1 MGEPS
6 TTNTGVLQR
15 NPFPGIRS
23 FTAAEDKFFFGR
35 KDAVSEVKGLLRA
48 NRFCALVGP
57 SGSGKTSLIQS
68 GIIPDLITD
77 KKLDW
82 VPITVRPGMNP
93 IENLV
98 RGFQRVFPHQITEK
112 DVQAFLASS
121 MSLADLVEGKGLDG
135 HHFYLVVDQ
144 FEELFIS
151 WPTVR
156 KKKKSG
162 RHPEATRLVDLLL
175 GAVEAQKPSMYV
187 MISIRSDFMDACSLY
202 RSLAEEMNKSKYLL
216 APMSREAL
224 SKAILG
230 PIERTGARVESGF
243 EEYLMDDLEEV
254 EQPLPMLQHALM
266 RTWEFWTHH
275 SKRDQPITISDYQS
289 VGTLKNAIGEHLE
302 EAYQELNQFQREICE
317 RLFKSITYK
326 GEQNQVFRRQ
336 SSLSTIARIAQCSVE
351 ELVDVVEVF
360 RKPGRAF
367 IAPHTAVALEGES
380 QIELAHEAIV
390 PLWNRLQEWVDEEAE
405 SISMYMKLSEAS
417 ALYQQ
422 GRTEL
427 WRPPE
432 LQQAIIWRNTQKPSP
447 AWGVQYNPAF
457 ERAMVFLT
465 TSEEEHAWEQE
476 RKIILQRRRVI
487 MNRAITIFLSAL
499 VVVLAIIFFTG
510 RNRPDRE
517 ETSDQ
522 MAQEPAGGTTEEAA
536 PVYEPDNSYSGGTT
550 SEAAGTGQQTGVE
563 MEEGE
568 SGLDNPF
575 GTPDEGT
582 DGERERITILDEE
595 QPEPRQT
602 EATPPPVNETQQT
615 TSSVTEQRER
625 EAAERARREAAERAR
640 LDAQRRTLTTASL
653 VASQSVSLD
662 RDPEL
667 QGLLAY
673 QAYQLNAENNGDPF
687 NPAIYEGLYQ
697 ATKKLIS
704 PAYNIYPN
712 LRNSI
717 KGIEWLR
724 RSGSILTISSDGSV
738 KILSGNLANRSSQIS
753 LTSTGLNNECLA
765 VSPDGRL
772 AVVGTN
778 GGGLLFLELDNRG
791 AVVHSDTDQGA
802 IVLFL
807 ANLGNTGNF
816 VSAGTEDRI
825 TLWSYDGYEGST
837 LVTTPARPSALTAT
851 SDGRRIAYGTRDGKL
866 FEMDVNAP
874 GQTRQVSN
882 FNSNHVRSLAY
893 SPNGQI
899 LVAGLLDGSLRV
911 LSGNSRQVVA
921 TLSGPG
927 SRVAD
932 LAYSPDG
939 RFLAAASHDGHV
951 YLWSTADWDKDP
963 IVFSENNGFVLA
975 VCFSANSRYF
985 YSGSVDYPRLVGR
998 PSESA
1003 VMVADFCSLVSRNL
1017 TRAEWTQYFG
1027 DGIPYEETCPGLNQ

>member
-6 TTNTGVLQR
+6 ITNTGVLER

-23 FTAAEDKFFFGR
+23 FTSAEDKYFFGR
-35 KDAVSEVKGLLRA
+35 ESAVNEVLGLLKT

-68 GIIPDLITD
+68 GIIPDLITS
-77 KKLDW
+77 KKQDW
-82 VPITVRPGMNP
+82 VPITIRPGMNP
-93 IENLV
+93 IENLA
-98 RGFQRVFPHQITEK
+98 RGFQQVFPHQITET
-112 DVQAFLASS
+112 DVQTFLTST
-121 MSLADLVEGKGLDG
+121 MSLADLVAGKGLEG

-162 RHPEATRLVDLLL
+162 RHPETTRLVDLLL
-175 GAVEAQKPSMYV
+175 GAVEAERPAVYV

-202 RSLAEEMNKSKYLL
+202 RSLAEQMNKSKYLL
-216 APMSREAL
+216 APMTRDAL
-224 SKAILG
+224 SRAIAG
-230 PIERTGARVESGF
+230 PVRLAGASVEAGF
-243 EEYLMDDLEEV
+243 EEYLLDDLEEV

-266 RTWEFWTHH
+266 RTWDYWSHH
-275 SKRDQPITISDYQS
+275 RKRDQPITISDYQS
-289 VGTLKNAIGEHLE
+289 VGTLKNALGDHLE
-302 EAYQELNQFQREICE
+302 EAYQELNQFQKEICE

-326 GEQNQVFRRQ
+326 GEQNQVFRKQ
-336 SSLSTIARIAQCSVE
+336 SALSTIARIAQCSTE
-351 ELVDVVEVF
+351 ELTDVVEVF

-367 IAPHTAVALEGES
+367 IAPQAPVVLETES
-380 QIELAHEAIV
+380 EIELSHEALV
-390 PLWNRLQEWVDEEAE
+390 HLWPRLQEWVDEEAE

-476 RKIILQRRRVI
+476 RKIVLQRRRLI
-487 MNRAITIFLSAL
+487 MNRAITVFLGLL
-499 VVVLAIIFFTG
+499 VVVLAVVFFTG
-510 RNRPDRE
+510 RNRP
-517 ETSDQ
+517 
-522 MAQEPAGGTTEEAA
+522 AEEAA
-536 PVYEPDNSYSGGTT
+536 QDPATETYEDLAQGEQFPSRIQENPGGELSDNGSVPETLPETAPGTVAETTGGEALNDPSGEVEEEVNRQRDPVTIVEQRQPEPQRTEAVVPPDRETSGT
-550 SEAAGTGQQTGVE
+550 SAA
-563 MEEGE
+563 
-568 SGLDNPF
+568 
-575 GTPDEGT
+575 
-582 DGERERITILDEE
+582 ERER
-595 QPEPRQT
+595 
-602 EATPPPVNETQQT
+602 
-615 TSSVTEQRER
+615 RE
-625 EAAERARREAAERAR
+625 REAAERAR
-640 LDAQRRTLTTASL
+640 LDARRRALTTASL
-653 VASQSVSLD
+653 VASQSISID
-662 RDPEL
+662 RDPEV

-673 QAYQLNAENNGDPF
+673 QAYRLHERNGGDPF
-687 NPAIYEGLYQ
+687 NAVIYDGLYQ
-697 ATKKLIS
+697 ATKKLVS

-738 KILSGNLANRSSQIS
+738 KIMSGNLANRASQIT
-753 LTSTGLNNECLA
+753 LANTGLNNECLA

-778 GGGLLFLELDNRG
+778 GGGLLFLELENRG
-791 AVVHSDTDQGA
+791 TVVHSDTEQGT

-807 ANLGNTGNF
+807 ENLGNSGNF
-816 VSAGTEDRI
+816 VSAGTENRI
-825 TLWSYDGYEGST
+825 LLWNYQSRESNV
-837 LVTTPARPSALTAT
+837 LATTPSRPSALAATA
-851 SDGRRIAYGTRDGKL
+851 DGGRVAYGTRDGKL
-866 FEMDVNAP
+866 FIVNAGGSGEP
-874 GQTRQVSN
+874 AQVTD
-882 FNSNHVRSLAY
+882 FGSNHVRSLAF
-893 SPNGQI
+893 SPNGQV

-911 LSGNSRQVVA
+911 LSGNGRQVQS

-927 SRVAD
+927 SRVSD
-932 LAYSPDG
+932 LAFSPDG
-939 RFLAAASHDGHV
+939 RFMAAASHDGNV
-951 YLWSTADWDKDP
+951 YLWSSSDWGASP
-963 IVFSENNGFVLA
+963 LVFSENNGFVLA

-998 PSESA
+998 PSEAS
-1003 VMVADFCSLVSRNL
+1003 VMVGDFCSLLSRNL
-1017 TRAEWTQYFG
+1017 TVAEWDQYFG
-1027 DGIPYEETCPGLNQ
+1027 DDFPYEATCPGLNQ